1 VIILETDRLLF
12 REHEEGDLAIFCDMQ
27 ADAEV
32 RRFVGGAPLARE
44 VAQRR
49 FRERFLVPKAD
60 RLAMWATIYK
70 PEGRYIGQCGVYP
83 RFGTVGPISGE
94 GTLGI
99 YLARSYWGKGLAT
112 EAGHAFVN
120 FGFKELGLSRIVSVV
135 EVGNNSSLRIME
147 KLGFTLVRT
156 EINPG
161 RSFHYFELLPET

>member
-1 VIILETDRLLF
+1 MIILETDRLLF
-12 REHEEGDLAIFCDMQ
+12 REHEEGDLTSFCDMQ

-32 RRFVGGAPLARE
+32 RRFVGGAPLAPE
-44 VAQRR
+44 VAKRR

-83 RFGTVGPISGE
+83 RFGTLGPIEGE

-99 YLARSYWGKGLAT
+99 YLARPYWGRGLAT
-112 EAGHAFVN
+112 EAGRAFVN
-120 FGFKELGLSRIVSVV
+120 FGFKQLGLSRIVSVV
-135 EVGNNSSLRIME
+135 ETGNSASLRIME

-161 RSFHYFELLPET
+161 RSYHHFELLQET